1 MTDGQESIV
10 VEGALNDCAEE
21 FKRGVHSFHGSSGDS
36 DLTIDPGVVDA
47 LKDLLRDTFS
57 EQLDPEEDRTE
68 ERRDWNA
75 DKRVI
80 LPVAFYTGALAALY
94 AQPRD
99 AGKLVTNERAVEA
112 LKHVSG
118 YCHGP
123 MKGEDSDTSD
133 DVRVRWRYC
142 PDLARGTQE
151 RGAGLTTPRSRRDAA
166 PRRECLDASA
176 GLHRRYPCVQRALGA
191 EAVRQA
197 HWKGGAGSDAVQG
210 G

>member
-10 VEGALNDCAEE
+10 EKALNDCAEE
-21 FKRGVHSFHGSSGDS
+21 FERGVHSFHGSSGDS
-36 DLTIDPGVVDA
+36 DLTIDTKVVPS

-57 EQLDPEEDRTE
+57 EQLDPEEHRTG

-80 LPVAFYTGALAALY
+80 LPVAFYTGSLAALY
-94 AQPRD
+94 AQPRG
-99 AGKLVTNERAVEA
+99 AGKLVTSGRADEA

-123 MKGEDSDTSD
+123 MNEDLNNSGD

-142 PDLARGTQE
+142 PTWPAAR
-151 RGAGLTTPRSRRDAA
+151 RTTED
-166 PRRECLDASA
+166 DVASA
-176 GLHRRYPCVQRALGA
+176 IEKSQVVSSPGTDLKRGKKTVTVGCVKIPLPFVDLQVCVDLRFS
-191 EAVRQA
+191 
-197 HWKGGAGSDAVQG
+197 W
-210 G
+210 

>member
-1 MTDGQESIV
+1 MTDGRESTV

-21 FKRGVHSFHGSSGDS
+21 FERGVHSFHGSSGDS
-36 DLTIDPGVVDA
+36 DLTIAPGVVDA

-57 EQLDPEEDRTE
+57 EQLDPEADRTG
-68 ERRDWNA
+68 ERRDWDA
-75 DKRVI
+75 DKTVI

-123 MKGEDSDTSD
+123 MNEDPDTSD

-142 PDLARGTQE
+142 PTWPAARAATEDDAIRAIESSAVGSRPGTDLKRGKKTVTV
-151 RGAGLTTPRSRRDAA
+151 G
-166 PRRECLDASA
+166 
-176 GLHRRYPCVQRALGA
+176 CVDIPLPFLNLRVCVDL
-191 EAVRQA
+191 RFS
-197 HWKGGAGSDAVQG
+197 W
-210 G
+210 

>member
-123 MKGEDSDTSD
+123 MNEDSDTSD

-142 PDLARGTQE
+142 PTWPAARKSEG
-151 RGAGLTTPRSRRDAA
+151 
-166 PRRECLDASA
+166 
-176 GLHRRYPCVQRALGA
+176 
-191 EAVRQA
+191 
-197 HWKGGAGSDAVQG
+197 QG
-210 G
+210 